1 MPSPG
6 FQRSMLS
13 RVRTEQAATCAE
25 TSTTEMMACGSLAI
39 ARIAVADDDFLPQTD
54 LRHQERCCKSSAFQD
69 ESLTHTLLTSF
80 ILG

>member
-1 MPSPG
+1 
-6 FQRSMLS
+6 
-13 RVRTEQAATCAE
+13 
-25 TSTTEMMACGSLAI
+25 MMACGSLAI